1 MNEDV
6 QFILDSAT
14 ESMDN
19 ALKHLE
25 KQLVNIIG
33 DFIDT
38 EDKMIELKGADYTLG
53 YALGVLKQIKRIL
66 QFDSDE

>member
-6 QFILDSAT
+6 QFILDSAQ

-25 KQLVNIIG
+25 KQLANIRAGKASPAMLGSVMVDYYGSQTPLSQVANVNTPDG
-33 DFIDT
+33 
-38 EDKMIELKGADYTLG
+38 
-53 YALGVLKQIKRIL
+53 
-66 QFDSDE
+66 

>member
-1 MNEDV
+1 MN
-6 QFILDSAT
+6 SNT
-14 ESMDN
+14 
-19 ALKHLE
+19 K
-25 KQLVNIIG
+25 KQIANIIG